1 MVTDYWAEIMQDVC
15 YLIAADGWK
24 AETYRVIETD
34 KKGKEKDKG
43 WTCEA
48 RNGYA
53 RAHRLVR
60 LVRAPLAAIFLSA
73 WVPSAKMRV
82 RMAIPTLADAILD
95 WSARYV
101 QAYPCGRKKCEALR
115 NFTRPRSPPGR
126 DGGAP
131 ACQECRRGV
140 RW

>member
-60 LVRAPLAAIFLSA
+60 LVRASLAAIFLSA

-82 RMAIPTLADAILD
+82 RMATPTLADAILD

-101 QAYPCGRKKCEALR
+101 QAYPCGRFGGVQASSIEW
-115 NFTRPRSPPGR
+115 SPQ
-126 DGGAP
+126 A
-131 ACQECRRGV
+131 RRAF
-140 RW
+140 WSLPNSNSA